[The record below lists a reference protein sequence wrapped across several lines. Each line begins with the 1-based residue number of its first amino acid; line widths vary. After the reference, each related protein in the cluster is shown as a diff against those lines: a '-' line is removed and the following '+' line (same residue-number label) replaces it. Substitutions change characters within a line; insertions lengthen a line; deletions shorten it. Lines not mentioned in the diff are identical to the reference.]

1 VLVYTCFFA
10 QSGFLAQLLY
20 LQCTAEVF
28 FVDMEN
34 GNHSASASSSAA
46 SGGSSDDAS
55 SAPLLNNSSNGAG
68 ANNSSGGGNNA
79 NGATTSS
86 GAATLAAESSVSAW
100 RRIFVANEWNRLQ
113 GCRRTSLELTLVVIA
128 FAFMGRDLEALA
140 APQVQR
146 KTRDYAP

>member
-1 VLVYTCFFA
+1 MLVYTCFFA

-46 SGGSSDDAS
+46 SGGSSDNAS
-55 SAPLLNNSSNGAG
+55 SAPLL
-68 ANNSSGGGNNA
+68 NNSSGGGNNA